1 MILAPWSHLPGLEAP
16 FHNADVVA
24 VPELGDGLGCVVG
37 AFSIPAH
44 WEVRVKAGSI
54 EVNAGQRNVL
64 GVRNVLPS

>member
-44 WEVRVKAGSI
+44 WEVRVKAGNR

-64 GVRNVLPS
+64 PS